1 MTDWYHCSGRH
12 KEFFDD
18 ELVCATTNQ
27 NRSMLAGIEPFNTAD
42 NKSYKP
48 EYVAGFAAERYAI
61 GFKEGWEIAKQSIN
75 RKIKTSID
83 RKIRDEHD
91 ADSTKNIQ
99 VNSTFTDLTY
109 KYLLLPVWLSSY
121 KYKDKVYNFMVN
133 GQTGKVAG
141 KTPISIP
148 KVIITV
154 LGCIAAIALIY
165 YLMN

>member
-1 MTDWYHCSGRH
+1 
-12 KEFFDD
+12 
-18 ELVCATTNQ
+18 
-27 NRSMLAGIEPFNTAD
+27 MLAGIEPFNTAE
-42 NKSYKP
+42 NKAYKP

-61 GFKEGWEIAKQSIN
+61 GFKEGWEIAK
-75 RKIKTSID
+75 KSID
-83 RKIRDEHD
+83 SKLRRSIDDKIRDEHD
-91 ADSTKNIQ
+91 ADDTRNIQ
-99 VNSTFTDLTY
+99 INSTFSNLTY

-121 KYKDKVYNFMVN
+121 KYKDKIYNFMVN
-133 GQTGKVAG
+133 GQTGKVSG

>member
-1 MTDWYHCSGRH
+1 MSWCVRLRTRTAPCLP
-12 KEFFDD
+12 
-18 ELVCATTNQ
+18 ELNPLTRQ
-27 NRSMLAGIEPFNTAD
+27 K
-42 NKSYKP
+42 NKAYKP

-61 GFKEGWEIAKQSIN
+61 GFKEGWEIAK
-75 RKIKTSID
+75 KSID
-83 RKIRDEHD
+83 SKLRRSIDDKIRDEHD
-91 ADSTKNIQ
+91 ADDTRNIQ
-99 VNSTFTDLTY
+99 INSTFSNLTY

-121 KYKDKVYNFMVN
+121 KYKDKIYNFMVN
-133 GQTGKVAG
+133 GQTGKVSG

>member
-1 MTDWYHCSGRH
+1 MMSWC
-12 KEFFDD
+12 
-18 ELVCATTNQ
+18 CATTNQ
-27 NRSMLAGIEPFNTAD
+27 NRSMLAGIEPFNTAE
-42 NKSYKP
+42 NKAYKP

-61 GFKEGWEIAKQSIN
+61 GFKEGWEIAK
-75 RKIKTSID
+75 KSID
-83 RKIRDEHD
+83 SKLRRSIDDKIRDEHD
-91 ADSTKNIQ
+91 ADDTRNIQ
-99 VNSTFTDLTY
+99 INSTFSNLTY

-121 KYKDKVYNFMVN
+121 KYKDKIYNFMVN
-133 GQTGKVAG
+133 GQTGKVSG